1 MAYSRIPWGWGW
13 WVLALLV
20 GLAGAALAL
29 RVVSGPSLPRASQIE
44 RMAATLYESTQG
56 LPEVPPFIVPPEHV
70 DSILSALVPATRAAR
85 PALCLPLGQ
94 LVLHV
99 KDGGVINVTLYYT
112 YDERAAFSVD
122 RGGGGMYFRG
132 GTDRGIEDAV
142 RQAYATA
149 TTSSSHTND
158 KRQVGPAV
166 ERGVT
171 P

>member
-20 GLAGAALAL
+20 LAGAALAL

-44 RMAATLYESTQG
+44 RMDATLYESTQG
-56 LPEVPPFIVPPEHV
+56 LPEVPGLYRPARTRRQ
-70 DSILSALVPATRAAR
+70 ILSALVPATRAQR

-94 LVLHV
+94 LGLLLQ
-99 KDGGVINVTLYYT
+99 DGEVINVTLYYT